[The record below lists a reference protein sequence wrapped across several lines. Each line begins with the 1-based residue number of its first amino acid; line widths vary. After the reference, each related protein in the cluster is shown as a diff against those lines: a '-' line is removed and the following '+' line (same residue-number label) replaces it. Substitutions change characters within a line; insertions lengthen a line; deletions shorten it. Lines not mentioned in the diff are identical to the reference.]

1 MNNYTP
7 KEQLFTQVDRQR
19 ELGIPAP
26 GMDYL
31 VLAVAE
37 LRDAVRDVGR
47 QLYQANKDRE
57 ERHQETR
64 ARQDAFLSLAR
75 EWGRK
80 LAGELDLGE
89 DAQAQELMEQLARRE
104 DPWAREPQDAREAED
119 DLERARRIPE
129 SGIPGGRTLHAL
141 RGGPDGRSE
150 ALKQAVMF
158 RSAAQGL
165 LDFIEEVPVDNQD
178 DFADLVEPVTTQLMR
193 WVGEL
198 EARAGVQQS
207 ARAES

>member
-57 ERHQETR
+57 ERHEETR
-64 ARQDAFLSLAR
+64 ARQDAFLSLA
-75 EWGRK
+75 
-80 LAGELDLGE
+80 GELSR
-89 DAQAQELMEQLARRE
+89 ELRGSEATAD
-104 DPWAREPQDAREAED
+104 DPWAREPEEAREAED